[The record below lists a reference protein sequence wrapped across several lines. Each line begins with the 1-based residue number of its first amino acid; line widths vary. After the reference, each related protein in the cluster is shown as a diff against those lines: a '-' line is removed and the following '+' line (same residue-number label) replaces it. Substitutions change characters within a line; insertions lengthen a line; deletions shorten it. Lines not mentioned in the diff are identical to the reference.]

1 MDNKF
6 MLPCGVD
13 MENTEGLKNAYETHP
28 DGGFEAVVSAE
39 KLPALITELAGL
51 IKEPVFFFLELPDE
65 NSADDSG
72 WTTYYLDNCTSEVIS
87 VLIKEYGSLLA
98 GDGVCRF
105 GFGGNESGGEIYVK
119 LYKVISVY
127 PADEEMLRG
136 TLKAFGKFG
145 MEQTSP
151 LVTPWELISEENPAV
166 CVRAEEDGISL
177 FDLPEMLKNAGMY
190 RAE

>member
-1 MDNKF
+1 MNNGF

-13 MENTEGLKNAYETHP
+13 MTDTDGLKNAYETHE
-28 DGGFEAVVSAE
+28 DGGFEALISAE
-39 KLPALITELAGL
+39 RLTALLTELTAL

-65 NSADDSG
+65 SSESG
-72 WTTYYLDNCTSEVIS
+72 WAVYYLDNCTSEVIAA
-87 VLIKEYGSLLA
+87 LISEYDSLLT

-127 PADEEMLRG
+127 PADEAMRRG
-136 TLKAFGKFG
+136 ALKVFERFG
-145 MEQTSP
+145 MERVQP
-151 LVTPWELISEENPAV
+151 LVTPWELISEDKPAV

-177 FDLPEMLKNAGMY
+177 FDLPEMLAGAGMY